1 MRFEDEIEIEATRD
15 DVWELISDPAVLVN
29 AVPGAKEV
37 EKVSGTEYRGIIERG
52 VAGITIELDG
62 EVELIELDA
71 PTRLVADVN
80 GRDQRTNSRMDA
92 TAAMNMDETGELT
105 ILQYEVDVDFSGRLA
120 SLGGRIVKRKIN
132 SDIKQ
137 FFGNI
142 QEVVQEERP
151 ALE

>member
-1 MRFEDEIEIEATRD
+1 MRFEDEIEIDAASD
-15 DVWELISDPAVLVN
+15 VVWELISDPAVLVN
-29 AVPGAKEV
+29 AVPGAKDV
-37 EKVSGTEYRGIIERG
+37 ERVSETEYCGTIQRG

-71 PTRLVADVN
+71 PTRLVADVS

-92 TAAMNMDETGELT
+92 TAAMTMAQVSAATV
-105 ILQYEVDVDFSGRLA
+105 LQYEVDVDFSGRLA

-142 QEVVQEERP
+142 QEVVQEHQAVE
-151 ALE
+151 